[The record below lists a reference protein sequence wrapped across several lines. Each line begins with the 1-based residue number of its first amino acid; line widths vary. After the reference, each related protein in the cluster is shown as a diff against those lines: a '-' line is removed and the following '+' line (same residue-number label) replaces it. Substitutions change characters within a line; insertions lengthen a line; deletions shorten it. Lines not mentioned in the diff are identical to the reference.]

1 MGTAY
6 SLTEGSPAG
15 GTYSGPGVAA
25 GSFFPSTTGT
35 GTFELF
41 YNYTDV
47 NGCSNIDS
55 NTILVYNN
63 STVAANASSLNLC
76 EGEQLTL
83 SGSGANSY
91 LWDNGVLD
99 GTPFTPTI
107 GTVNYGV
114 IGTDSNGCSDSADIT
129 VTINPLPTVNA
140 GVDQTECEGT
150 AITLSASGANSY
162 IWDNAVINNTS
173 FNPPLGATVYSVV
186 GTDVNGCEN
195 SDDVQVIMNPNPI
208 LIVSSNELFCLG
220 DSITLSASGAIT
232 YSWDGGTFS
241 GSDYPVLPLNS
252 VSR

>member
-1 MGTAY
+1 
-6 SLTEGSPAG
+6 
-15 GTYSGPGVAA
+15 
-25 GSFFPSTTGT
+25 
-35 GTFELF
+35 
-41 YNYTDV
+41 
-47 NGCSNIDS
+47 
-55 NTILVYNN
+55 
-63 STVAANASSLNLC
+63 
-76 EGEQLTL
+76 
-83 SGSGANSY
+83 
-91 LWDNGVLD
+91 
-99 GTPFTPTI
+99 
-107 GTVNYGV
+107 V

-252 VSR
+252 VSIDVVGTSSFGCTSQEIIDLSLDDPELISAGPDQLVKDLLQI